1 MSVQYKKILVPLDG
15 SALAN
20 QALPHAQMLAT
31 SLGAK
36 LILFRA
42 VEEAYTALAVTRTA
56 TIMVESEYD
65 KQPVV
70 IRQAE
75 RDLSKL
81 IEQTELHNVHPQI
94 AVEAGD
100 PAKTIV
106 EYAGANEIDLIVMST
121 HGRTG
126 LARLVYGSV
135 AEKVLHT
142 ATCPVLLIRSAIG

>member
-15 SALAN
+15 STLAN
-20 QALPHAQMLAT
+20 QALHHAQMLAT
-31 SLGAK
+31 TLEAK

-42 VEEAYTALAVTRTA
+42 VEEAYTAIAVTRTA
-56 TIMVESEYD
+56 TITIESEYD

-70 IRQAE
+70 MKQARQ
-75 RDLSKL
+75 DLNKL
-81 IEQTELHNVHPQI
+81 IEQTELHNIHPQV
-94 AVEAGD
+94 AVETGD

-106 EYAGANEIDLIVMST
+106 EYARDNEIDLIVMST

-142 ATCPVLLIRSAIG
+142 AACPVLLVRSTIG